1 MLGHLALCGAA
12 AIALATLF
20 PAHSPAKGFLGAPM
34 HHSGAFL
41 SHFHFNRHGH
51 DQRFGHRGHGHR
63 NSGNG
68 HGDGYAYWPLGFD
81 YGNDAPAPEF
91 VPLAYPVYLGPRCAH
106 SVETVVVPAE
116 LGGERAIRITRC

>member
-41 SHFHFNRHGH
+41 SHFHFNRHGDGH
-51 DQRFGHRGHGHR
+51 RFGHHGHR
-63 NSGNG
+63 NNRNG
-68 HGDGYAYWPLGFD
+68 HGDRYAYWPLGFD